1 MPRNQVGFTSVNRQV
16 TSGANSQS
24 DIVSSIAQL
33 KNKIVAG
40 RVIDIILDENHP
52 AFEVNG
58 GWTSIGKLFFEKVE
72 GDANVK
78 NAEKSIIASPLFP
91 NMKNVPVVNEIV
103 LLIQLPNQDI
113 LNNSNSVSYYYFNPK
128 SKNTPGVRVKV
139 RPDRFIL
146 LFIFD

>member
-78 NAEKSIIASPLFP
+78 NASSTNKFVVCNNVVSPNTDKFPPIVTSPLA
-91 NMKNVPVVNEIV
+91 V
-103 LLIQLPNQDI
+103 I
-113 LNNSNSVSYYYFNPK
+113 LVA
-128 SKNTPGVRVKV
+128 
-139 RPDRFIL
+139 
-146 LFIFD
+146 